1 MFCGLVVYAIKRK
14 KNLGLAGRN
23 VPNPLTKP
31 EIKKFVFI
39 TLVVIVLFLLYL
51 FLLHLNNAL
60 YNALF
65 KCSKN
70 KYSKNNTITTSVI
83 NTNFL
88 ISGLV
93 NGFGTLRPA
102 KPKFF
107 LRLIA

>member
-1 MFCGLVVYAIKRK
+1 MGINLGSLLAPLITGYLQTRVSFHAGFLAAAIGMFCGLVVYAIK
-14 KNLGLAGRN
+14 
-23 VPNPLTKP
+23 
-31 EIKKFVFI
+31 
-39 TLVVIVLFLLYL
+39 
-51 FLLHLNNAL
+51 
-60 YNALF
+60 
-65 KCSKN
+65 
-70 KYSKNNTITTSVI
+70 